1 VRFEFL
7 TQNIRHC
14 LLTRLLAIF
23 LQVQVTPGQPPVS
36 VQHLQLCGDE
46 WSAEVAGQRLRGQA
60 LLHSHAGEQVL
71 SLWLQGKCHEF
82 RWEV

>member
-1 VRFEFL
+1 
-7 TQNIRHC
+7 
-14 LLTRLLAIF
+14 
-23 LQVQVTPGQPPVS
+23 VS

-82 RWEV
+82 RWEI